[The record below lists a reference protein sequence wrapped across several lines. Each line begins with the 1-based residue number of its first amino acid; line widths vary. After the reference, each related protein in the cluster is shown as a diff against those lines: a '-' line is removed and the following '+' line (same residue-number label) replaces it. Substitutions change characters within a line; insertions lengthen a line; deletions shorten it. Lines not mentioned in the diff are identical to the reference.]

1 MESTDTTTIEE
12 HGPDITW
19 QGPGEG
25 RLSEEAIAL
34 LASRPSAEVIHIDMI
49 RWMYRERVR
58 ERGTQILPL
67 SSWRKRDLFSATPT
81 PTRGD
86 KL

>member
-12 HGPDITW
+12 HGPDIAW
-19 QGPGEG
+19 QGSGEG

-49 RWMYRERVR
+49 RWMYRE
-58 ERGTQILPL
+58 ILPL